1 MVRPRTARATKRPLG
16 KGLTLLL
23 LMLASYRAGDP
34 TALSSS
40 ASVDSRSSELLRQGT
55 GGKEV
60 SGQGK

>member
-1 MVRPRTARATKRPLG
+1 MVRPRTARATKRSLG

-23 LMLASYRAGDP
+23 LASSGDP

-40 ASVDSRSSELLRQGT
+40 ASVDRRSSKLLRQDT